1 MMKLR
6 HTLTEQT
13 QKPDHSMT
21 IFFER
26 PLLCTHCPCTVT
38 ATEFRVHHLNEVIN
52 FYRFFYRLITDFFY
66 HFNKSCKTDY
76 VLIFAFMPTYVA

>member
-1 MMKLR
+1 
-6 HTLTEQT
+6 
-13 QKPDHSMT
+13 MT

-26 PLLCTHCPCTVT
+26 PLLCTALPLYKVT

-66 HFNKSCKTDY
+66 HFNKSYKTDY
-76 VLIFAFMPTYVA
+76 VLIFAFMPTYMA